1 MSEDTFGPD
10 FYTVE
15 DEDGNQFE
23 LELIDS
29 LEHNGILYHAFF
41 PALPEDEDEIG
52 EIDEEEVGLVLLK
65 VVSENGED
73 ILSSLDS
80 EEEEEEIYD
89 LFMVRFEEASQDED

>member
-15 DEDGNQFE
+15 DEDGNSFD
-23 LELIDS
+23 LELIDT
-29 LEHNGILYHAFF
+29 LEHNDTIYHAFF
-41 PALPEDEDEIG
+41 PAMPEDPDEMG
-52 EIDEEEVGLVLLK
+52 EIDEDEQGLVLLK
-65 VVSENGED
+65 VIHENGED

-89 LFMVRFEEASQDED
+89 LFMVRFEEASEEED